1 MSLRQRKEIQK
12 MSRSR
17 GVIFSCLLTA
27 VSLFAGDEA
36 LWREYGLVQTNTVK
50 HSQFTVTTYQMKDAT
65 GGLAAWQWQRSDHA
79 RPCDF
84 TAFCTEDGQR
94 TIVNDENYLIIFDG
108 ARPSKAQVEAEIKTL
123 RDKRSSSLPP
133 ILTFLPREGLTP
145 NSARYVL
152 GPESLKVFAPELASA
167 NPGFEEAA
175 ESQVAS
181 YRVGGSTP
189 VRMALFYYPTP
200 GIARAR
206 AVTFK
211 RLPDV
216 HVKRSGPLVAIVFSP
231 ASDKQADTLLSRVEY
246 SARITWNETP
256 PPSPIKPLYQLLL
269 NIIYLSLIL
278 TGICL
283 LAGLMYAGMR
293 IYRRRYGTLEGD
305 EAMTTLHLA
314 GEHTSRLP

>member
-1 MSLRQRKEIQK
+1 

-17 GVIFSCLLTA
+17 GVILGCLLLA
-27 VSLFAGDEA
+27 ASLFAGDEA

-50 HSQFTVTTYQMKDAT
+50 HPQFTVTTYQMKDAT
-65 GGLAAWQWQRSDHA
+65 GGLAAWEWQRSENG
-79 RPCDF
+79 RPCDL
-84 TAFCTEDGQR
+84 TAFCTEDSKR
-94 TIVNDENYLIIFDG
+94 TIVNDENYLIVFEG
-108 ARPSKAQVEAEIKTL
+108 ARPTKAQVEVELKAL
-123 RDKRSSSLPP
+123 PNKRGSSLPP
-133 ILTFLPREGLTP
+133 ILTFLPRDVLTP

-152 GPESLKVFAPELASA
+152 GPDSLKAFAPELASA

-175 ESQVAS
+175 EAQVAS

-189 VRMALFYYPTP
+189 VRMVLFYYPTP
-200 GIARAR
+200 GIARAH
-206 AVTFK
+206 AATFR
-211 RLPDV
+211 RLSNV
-216 HVKRSGPLVAIVFSP
+216 HVKRSGPLVAIVLP
-231 ASDKQADTLLSRVEY
+231 PVSDKQADTLLSRVEY
-246 SARITWNETP
+246 SAKITWNETP

-314 GEHTSRLP
+314 GDPTSRMP